1 MAGPLGLVGSSD
13 MVVLMVRRGRSV
25 IGVEVME
32 VRTELTMEK
41 RGYVGLDW

>member
-25 IGVEVME
+25 IEVE
-32 VRTELTMEK
+32 VRTGLTKEK
-41 RGYVGLDW
+41 RGYVGLD